1 MSYKTILV
9 HIDSGSHC
17 ATRVD
22 VAMRLARQHDS
33 HLVAL
38 HAIAP
43 FEPPGYVMAEMGPA
57 ILDAQK
63 HAAALELA
71 RSETEF
77 TKQATAA
84 GFTNISMLG
93 GGIDACKKAGLSVI
107 AGRKVLPI
115 FQQVMI
121 AAGTLILTG
130 LLLGRVHPAFYLIDW
145 FVACGMVFAG
155 ITGFCGMAKLLER
168 MPWNQVQPVGA
179 APAPAASSGSC
190 CAATSSCCI
199 SKPQGVKP

>member
-1 MSYKTILV
+1 MQTLTADRVSEWKGRIIDVRSPQEFAGERLHGAECVPLATLPGAAGTWDRGAPLLV
-9 HIDSGSHC
+9 MCKSG
-17 ATRVD
+17 
-22 VAMRLARQHDS
+22 MRS
-33 HLVAL
+33 
-38 HAIAP
+38 
-43 FEPPGYVMAEMGPA
+43 
-57 ILDAQK
+57 
-63 HAAALELA
+63 
-71 RSETEF
+71 
-77 TKQATAA
+77 KQACEQLSAA